1 MVVFICS
8 ANVHNLLI
16 VGSKAPCVQY
26 ASPMLM
32 NDAHA
37 YNHWSSCIE
46 KTTPLAAIV
55 VFRAASSLARCL
67 FFKSIDCDG
76 MVRSQFSQCPHFF
89 PICPHDNGETA
100 FSGFFKLGRRFEKK
114 KAIAVSAFGRHG
126 PVWMGPRSKEHRSNT
141 APVFKGSRWER
152 EHHLHQVFRETA
164 ASGLDWPLSEDRQGR
179 FQRVSCH
186 FGGAWLCSI
195 LQQSICKIQA
205 HVMAKTLNI
214 KALHPSACSVEA
226 DETMSQSSC
235 LRRDTDWCRF
245 FIGANQAPGIP
256 KSKTAWMPF
265 TLRDSL
271 ESKQQRHVSCIS
283 L

>member
-1 MVVFICS
+1 MVWWGHKFHSVPIFS
-8 ANVHNLLI
+8 LFVH
-16 VGSKAPCVQY
+16 
-26 ASPMLM
+26 M
-32 NDAHA
+32 
-37 YNHWSSCIE
+37 
-46 KTTPLAAIV
+46 TTAKLR
-55 VFRAASSLARCL
+55 F
-67 FFKSIDCDG
+67 
-76 MVRSQFSQCPHFF
+76 Q
-89 PICPHDNGETA
+89 A
-100 FSGFFKLGRRFEKK
+100 FSNWDAVLKKK